1 MIKVEH
7 AYKKFGEQT
16 VLQNVSMEFGSG
28 KIYGIVGRNGS
39 GKTVLFKCILGF
51 VSLDEGSV
59 TIDGEV
65 IGKDIDMARNVGII
79 IETPGFLPNFNA
91 YKNLKF
97 LASLKNNIGKEEI
110 KACIKKVGLD
120 PDSKKHVGK
129 YSMGMRQRLAIAQ
142 AIMENPPILILDEP
156 MNGLDKQGVEDVRE
170 LLIELREQ
178 GKTILI
184 ASHNAEDIDVLC
196 DTVWEMDKG
205 IAKIR
210 N

>member
-156 MNGLDKQGVEDVRE
+156 MNGLDNTGVEDVRNILLE
-170 LLIELREQ
+170 LKKE
-178 GKTILI
+178 GKTIII

-205 IAKIR
+205 IAEKVK
-210 N
+210 

>member
-142 AIMENPPILILDEP
+142 AIMEKP
-156 MNGLDKQGVEDVRE
+156 
-170 LLIELREQ
+170 
-178 GKTILI
+178 
-184 ASHNAEDIDVLC
+184 AYSDI
-196 DTVWEMDKG
+196 
-205 IAKIR
+205 R
-210 N
+210 